1 MNPAFNF
8 QNMRDTRDEILN
20 NVRAIRGDD
29 YHDCLG
35 AIVSLLTK
43 ADTIQY
49 ELSSRAADPVA
60 TTQLCELLAIAIA
73 SVGSRYGIKDDDIRF
88 PELLNHAR
96 TVINSVIRA
105 GTLTSEV

>member
-1 MNPAFNF
+1 M
-8 QNMRDTRDEILN
+8 
-20 NVRAIRGDD
+20 
-29 YHDCLG
+29 
-35 AIVSLLTK
+35 VSLLTK

-60 TTQLCELLAIAIA
+60 MTQLCELLAIAVA
-73 SVGSRYGIKDDDIRF
+73 SVGNRYGMKDDDIRF

-96 TVINSVIRA
+96 TVINSVMRA

>member
-1 MNPAFNF
+1 MDPTFNF
-8 QNMRDTRDEILN
+8 KNMRNTRDEILD

-35 AIVSLLTK
+35 AMVSLLTK

-60 TTQLCELLAIAIA
+60 TTQLCELFAIAG
-73 SVGSRYGIKDDDIRF
+73 VGNRYGMKDDDVRF
-88 PELLNHAR
+88 PELLAHAR
-96 TVINSVIRA
+96 TVLNSVMRA
-105 GTLTSEV
+105 GNLTSEV